1 MKVTGIQSAF
11 TPSKEWL
18 GMKRMTKV
26 LATAALLMC
35 VATAA
40 DAAPKK
46 EVFESGKPLAEQI
59 TRIEIELNDGETYSE
74 LALPERSRVR
84 EALTRMRA
92 VVEQYPEQKALPESA
107 RMALFNDQQVVNTVL
122 TQAREDSRLICKR
135 EKAIGS
141 NFPVTQCM
149 TVAQRERIK
158 AQAQGRMDKT
168 QRVGNYS
175 Y

>member
-1 MKVTGIQSAF
+1 
-11 TPSKEWL
+11 
-18 GMKRMTKV
+18 MKRMTKV

>member
-1 MKVTGIQSAF
+1 MKG
-11 TPSKEWL
+11 
-18 GMKRMTKV
+18 MTKV

-74 LALPERSRVR
+74 LGVAERGRVR
-84 EALTRMRA
+84 EALTRMRG
-92 VVEQYPEQKALPESA
+92 VVDQYPEQKALPESA

>member
-1 MKVTGIQSAF
+1 MKG
-11 TPSKEWL
+11 
-18 GMKRMTKV
+18 MTKV

-59 TRIEIELNDGETYSE
+59 TKIEIDLNDGETYAE

-141 NFPVTQCM
+141 NMPVTQCM